1 LKEKTLFALSSAF
14 DLIGEIIGYIY
25 WAYNQIAAGVP
36 FKLPF

>member
-1 LKEKTLFALSSAF
+1 MFNLLYAL
-14 DLIGEIIGYIY
+14 DLIGEIIGYAY